1 MLVAVVVTSRCPCH
15 CQVGIHWQQAMHFQV
30 ASQCSLYCRHWTIV
44 MWGVSQHCLATEW
57 GAAEQLLD
65 PPCGCIF
72 PGVCYLECLLLWGSC
87 AVCLGLALGCS
98 RETTGKL
105 WDSTV
110 KFPALAHAE
119 CPADL
124 GCQQGLSITQQ
135 PLLLCEFS
143 LGVCAST
150 TLVLPSPVT
159 PPPCATPFLQNIPVL
174 A

>member
-1 MLVAVVVTSRCPCH
+1 MHLPRSLLLGVLVAVG
-15 CQVGIHWQQAMHFQV
+15 QL
-30 ASQCSLYCRHWTIV
+30 CSV
-44 MWGVSQHCLATEW
+44 
-57 GAAEQLLD
+57 
-65 PPCGCIF
+65 P
-72 PGVCYLECLLLWGSC
+72 
-87 AVCLGLALGCS
+87 GLALGCS

-105 WDSTV
+105 WDSTI

-143 LGVCAST
+143 LGGCAST
-150 TLVLPSPVT
+150 ILVLPNAVT
-159 PPPCATPFLQNIPVL
+159 PPPCATPFLQNVPVL